1 MMLNKSDMFSWTRWL
16 YGNTILITEM
26 KHLQPALSVKVHK
39 RVLQSRNKELPLQLV
54 SNPDCPPM
62 VSTQMLHSQ
71 LSHELHSATTKTT
84 TRSKRKTVKSHLT
97 APRSWKTQCAKT
109 EAHAF
114 RVDPRRPKVQKQK
127 HMNLD

>member
-1 MMLNKSDMFSWTRWL
+1 
-16 YGNTILITEM
+16 
-26 KHLQPALSVKVHK
+26 
-39 RVLQSRNKELPLQLV
+39 
-54 SNPDCPPM
+54 M